1 MTGARPDTWMPFY
14 WGDYRADTP
23 HLTAAQH
30 GAYMLLIG
38 RYWTSGKPLPDL
50 DDQLARIA
58 AMTTAEWRRH
68 RPVIAEF
75 FQVADG
81 LWRHGRIEREIAAAA
96 KGYAK
101 RAGAAAVRWSKADAM
116 NGAKHDAM
124 HMQPEP
130 QPQPEPDLEK
140 EVRGMISSAARKT
153 RGPSARRGLSAL
165 ERKQVWAQNVMGY
178 LSQTL
183 PSNRAEEVIAAYLE
197 GAEWAQI
204 EFNRAS
210 EAMQARKAGTA

>member
-50 DDQLARIA
+50 DDQLSRIA
-58 AMTTAEWRRH
+58 AMTIAEWRRH

-75 FQVADG
+75 FQIADG
-81 LWRHGRIEREIAAAA
+81 LWRHGRIERELSAAAR
-96 KGYAK
+96 GYAK
-101 RAGAAAVRWSKADAM
+101 RAGAAAARWSKADPM
-116 NGAKHDAM
+116 HDAM
-124 HMQPEP
+124 HGAMHGAMHV

-140 EVRGMISSAARKT
+140 VNGIVSDAARKT
-153 RGPSARRGLSAL
+153 RGPLPRRGFSAL
-165 ERKQVWAQNVMGY
+165 ERKQAWAQNVINY
-178 LSQTL
+178 INQTL
-183 PSNRAEEVIAAYLE
+183 PSDRAQEIIAAYLE
-197 GAEWAQI
+197 GHEWAQI

-210 EAMQARKAGTA
+210 DAMQARKVGTA